1 MYFETV
7 RQSLLNEAKSSP
19 NLLSDLAGLENYIAE
34 SYHNRSFIE
43 LLQNADDAK
52 ASKFKIL
59 KNEKLLFVANN
70 GREFNQKD
78 LESLCRSASSNKL
91 RGETIGYRGIGFK
104 SVVSFTKEIHIFS
117 GDLEMTFS
125 KELTHIEVPNAS
137 RVPLIRIPHILADK
151 IKEELYSTLNILKS
165 EGYST
170 IFVFTGIT
178 ANEIEFEFNSFEYN
192 SLLFLRNVIETEIFL
207 KEKVSTIISK
217 IILSNSES
225 KIIFNTNGVITNWF
239 ISNTVNS
246 SIAFSVEN
254 NEIIK
259 LAQDEAVVHS
269 FLPTEDKNGFGVLL
283 NGNFST
289 DPSRRHLI
297 FDSLTNEAIQ
307 LTSNHILN
315 LFKIHLKKDE
325 ENFFLI
331 KSIIPHSD
339 PRMLPFGKDSFE
351 KKLQE
356 NIKNSQLNFFKNIQL
371 CPSWIN
377 VQDFSNVASENL
389 NVVNKRFYEIDGFVA
404 FAKYLGA
411 KEINFAEIKDNINK
425 SELSILGC
433 VQFTQYIFK
442 NILANK
448 SELDFIDLKIFHSN
462 GQRKSIEELNSESL
476 LLDESFISLLIEN
489 GMTEFDIKQVLNKF
503 SPNTEIENQFHK
515 KPSVN
520 QIQETQKASNV
531 MDWFNKSNE
540 STNEQIKTSIRR
552 WRSAEEQTLELLN
565 LNGFKLEDVS
575 KQNIG
580 YDLGGID
587 PNGNQILIEVKSISL
602 PGQKFKLTNNEIAVA
617 QEKQKSFYIA
627 VVRQNE
633 DIFEIALISDPVNN
647 LTLNR
652 QCVQW
657 IWECENYEY
666 KPMKFSI

>member
-7 RQSLLNEAKSSP
+7 RQSLLNEAQASP

-59 KNEKLLFVANN
+59 KNEDLLFVANN
-70 GREFNQKD
+70 GREFNQTD

-104 SVVSFTKEIHIFS
+104 SVVSFTKEIHILS
-117 GDLEMTFS
+117 GDLELTFS
-125 KELTHIEVPNAS
+125 KELTHLQIPNAS
-137 RVPLIRIPHILADK
+137 RVPLIRIPHVLSTKVKDEINSIL
-151 IKEELYSTLNILKS
+151 EILKN

-178 ANEIEFEFNSFEYN
+178 ANEIESEFNSFEYN

-207 KEKVSTIISK
+207 KEKISTTISK
-217 IILSNSES
+217 TKISESES
-225 KIIFNTNGVITNWF
+225 KIIFNTNDIIRNWF
-239 ISNTVNS
+239 ISEMQDS
-246 SIAFSVEN
+246 SIAFSIEE

-259 LAQDEAVVHS
+259 LASDEAIVHS
-269 FLPTEDKNGFGVLL
+269 FLPTEDKNGLGVLI

-297 FDSLTNEAIQ
+297 FDTLTSEAIQ
-307 LTSNHILN
+307 LSSKHILK
-315 LFKIHLKKDE
+315 LLKLYLE
-325 ENFFLI
+325 RNNENFHLI
-331 KSIIPHSD
+331 KSIIPYSD
-339 PRMLPFGKDSFE
+339 PRMLQFAKNSFE
-351 KKLQE
+351 KNLLE
-356 NIKNSQLNFFKNIQL
+356 NIKTSHSNFFKNIKL

-377 VQDFSNVASENL
+377 ANDFNNIANENL
-389 NVVNKRFYEIDGFVA
+389 NTVNKRFYEIDGFVA
-404 FAKYLGA
+404 LSKYLGA
-411 KEINFAEIKDNINK
+411 SETSFAEIKENISN
-425 SELSILGC
+425 SELSTLGC
-433 VQFTQYIFK
+433 VQIIQYVFK
-442 NILANK
+442 SILSNK

-462 GQRKSIEELNSESL
+462 GQRKSLNEINSESL
-476 LLDESFISLLIEN
+476 ILDESFISLLIEN
-489 GMTEFDIKQVLNKF
+489 GMTEFDIKQILKKY
-503 SPNTEIENQFHK
+503 SPNTEIENQFK
-515 KPSVN
+515 KNLNEP
-520 QIQETQKASNV
+520 QKIEPKEETTV
-531 MDWFNKSNE
+531 IDWFNKSNE
-540 STNEQIKTSIRR
+540 TTNEQIKVSIKR

-580 YDLGGID
+580 YDLGGLD
-587 PNGNQILIEVKSISL
+587 PNGNQIQIEVKSISL

-633 DIFEIALISDPVNN
+633 DVFEIALIPDPVNN

-666 KPMKFSI
+666 KPMRFSL

>member
-7 RQSLLNEAKSSP
+7 RQSLLSEAQASP

-59 KNEKLLFVANN
+59 KSEDLLFVANN
-70 GREFNQKD
+70 GREFNQTD

-104 SVVSFTKEIHIFS
+104 SVVSFTREIHILS
-117 GDLEMTFS
+117 GNLELTFS
-125 KELTHIEVPNAS
+125 KELTHLEIPNAS
-137 RVPLIRIPHILADK
+137 RVPLIRIPHVLSGKVKDGINSVLK
-151 IKEELYSTLNILKS
+151 ILKT

-178 ANEIEFEFNSFEYN
+178 ANEIESEFNSFEYN

-207 KEKVSTIISK
+207 KEKISTIISK
-217 IILSNSES
+217 TKISDSES
-225 KIIFNTNGVITNWF
+225 KIVFNTNGISTNWF
-239 ISNTVNS
+239 ISKIEDS
-246 SIAFSVEN
+246 SIAFSIQN
-254 NEIIK
+254 NEIVK
-259 LAQDEAVVHS
+259 LTSDEAIVHS
-269 FLPTEDKNGFGVLL
+269 FLPTEDKNGLGILI

-297 FDSLTNEAIQ
+297 FDVLTNEAIQ
-307 LTSNHILN
+307 LSSKHILN
-315 LFKIHLKKDE
+315 LFKSYLKKGY
-325 ENFFLI
+325 ENFPLV
-331 KSIIPHSD
+331 KSIIPYSD
-339 PRMLPFGKDSFE
+339 PRMLQFAKNSFE
-351 KKLQE
+351 KNLLE
-356 NIKNSQLNFFKNIQL
+356 NIKNSQSNFFKNIKL
-371 CPSWIN
+371 CPSWMN
-377 VQDFSNVASENL
+377 ANDFNNIANENL
-389 NVVNKRFYEIDGFVA
+389 NIINKRFYEIDGFVS
-404 FAKYLGA
+404 FSKYLGA
-411 KEINFAEIKDNINK
+411 SESSFAEIRENIND
-425 SELSILGC
+425 SDLSVLGC
-433 VQFTQYIFK
+433 VQVTQYVFK

-448 SELDFIDLKIFHSN
+448 SELDFLNLRIFHSN
-462 GQRKSIEELNSESL
+462 GQRKSLNEINSESL

-489 GMTEFDIKQVLNKF
+489 GMTEFDIKQILKKF
-503 SPNTEIENQFHK
+503 SPNTEIKSQFYKNSVEQQKPENQ
-515 KPSVN
+515 
-520 QIQETQKASNV
+520 QETTV
-531 MDWFNKSNE
+531 IEWFNKSNE
-540 STNEQIKTSIRR
+540 TTYEQIKVSIKR

-580 YDLGGID
+580 YDLGGVD
-587 PNGNQILIEVKSISL
+587 PNGNQIQIEVKSISL

-617 QEKQKSFYIA
+617 QEKQKSFYVA

-633 DIFEIALISDPVNN
+633 DVFEIALISDPVNN

-666 KPMKFSI
+666 KPMKFSL